1 MVGVRLVGWFLILCA
16 VPGVQGTGF
25 GQALESG
32 SATLD
37 TSPAGMAFFYGPEK
51 IIVGEDFYLSDQRW
65 RRISHD
71 VQYETTRTGAVI
83 TRRTK
88 KNAFVDAQFTYT
100 LHEDGVKV
108 DLAVEILPNSG
119 AHTVVWDLFLAKPTF
134 AMANVER
141 KGQPPVVLDPRSWK
155 TIVVD
160 KLAVTTAT
168 GHWQFSLTADRPA
181 PWKLRSECS
190 TAWRPA
196 EQQTFDFLHAIYD
209 VPAGGMKQRLSFEA
223 RVVPNRGYP
232 AAVERRYAEKSLSYL
247 KVLADRYS
255 GAPSA
260 ETARA
265 STPASEGPSGP
276 AVTEQEVI
284 QVAALARKV
293 CKASADLDQSRIVSR
308 TETVIPVPKS
318 CKRAAGVFH
327 VPRVL
332 NVACSPD
339 HEAAIEVLSKDLT
352 RHGVRLRRV
361 ESASASFVMGVP
373 SSDATV
379 ADACQAIGVAM
390 GPKDPGASGYKIVVT
405 PEKILLAANDAAGVL
420 YGAQTLRQLVRSG
433 TEGAE
438 IAAVSITDWPDMKFR
453 GFYVESALG
462 RADGEELRRLI
473 RDTYSYFKANVLIVE
488 VRWPHVRW
496 RSHPEVAGRDARP
509 VEELAALAA
518 YARRYHLQFIPV
530 VYTYGKT
537 DDLFASHPEI
547 AEDLAW
553 RQKKQMHGAYC
564 PNRPQT
570 YALIFDMMQEIID
583 ATRCRAMHIG
593 HDEIEGMAICPACR
607 KIPPSDLF
615 AADVKKIADWLAER
629 KVLTMLW
636 GDMLLEEKHWAARGV
651 RGAANSGNPHYGGH
665 LVHRALEKIRK
676 DVIIGDWHY
685 TPDPTHPTMKHFAD
699 NGFRVVG
706 CTWYN
711 KDNNYYLTQEMKAV
725 GPRGLGVLVTDWG
738 LLYTRSPGATSILGA
753 AYAWNT
759 TMPEPKRLTW
769 SPDAVLAASVL
780 DSNKPSR
787 IRDAMLAPIDLERVG
802 NRALSGDKTA
812 WFGMGTWHDLT
823 YLPRGKLRLFGMD
836 YHVGKKCLVVGTGN
850 QDAAIPSKSAAV
862 PVRGTAKSLV
872 FLHALSVSNPGV
884 APRAFGHYRVTYA
897 SGQKEDVAISSRN
910 ATHWLSETPREN
922 VWGTWAYSYTW
933 DATLA
938 WEGCTKAGEAVN
950 LQAYEWVNPR
960 PKDRIATVEL
970 IAQPG
975 SPGLKIALV
984 ALTAVR

>member
-1 MVGVRLVGWFLILCA
+1 MVRSVDGCLILCA
-16 VPGVQGTGF
+16 VLAAHATGF
-25 GQALESG
+25 GQTVESG
-32 SATLD
+32 DATLNI
-37 TSPAGMAFFYGPEK
+37 SSAGAAFSYGPEK
-51 IIVGEDFYLSDQRW
+51 IIVSEEFYLSDRGW
-65 RRISHD
+65 KRISRD
-71 VQYETTRTGAVI
+71 VQYEIARTGAVI
-83 TRRTK
+83 TKRTK
-88 KNAFVDAQFTYT
+88 KNPLFDAQFTYT
-100 LHEDGVKV
+100 LHQDGVKI
-108 DLAVEILPNSG
+108 DTAIEILPNSG
-119 AHTVVWDLFLAKPTF
+119 ANSVVWDIYLAKPTF
-134 AMANVER
+134 AMANVQR
-141 KGQPPVVLDPRSWK
+141 KGQPPGVLDPKSWK
-155 TIVVD
+155 TIAVD
-160 KLAVTTAT
+160 KLAVATAT
-168 GHWQFSLTADRPA
+168 GHWQFALAADSAA
-181 PWKLRSECS
+181 PWKLRSECN

-196 EQQTFDFLHAIYD
+196 EQQTFDFLHAVYN
-209 VPAGGMKQRLSFEA
+209 VPARGMKQRVSFEA
-223 RVVPNRGYP
+223 RMIPNRGYLP
-232 AAVERRYAEKSLSYL
+232 AVERRYAEKGLCYW
-247 KVLADRYS
+247 KALADRYR
-255 GAPSA
+255 GKPSA
-260 ETARA
+260 EADRTNA
-265 STPASEGPSGP
+265 PASQGEGRPP
-276 AVTEQEVI
+276 MAEQAVS
-284 QVAALARKV
+284 QVKTLARKV
-293 CKASADLDQSRIVSR
+293 CEASADLDQSRIVAG
-308 TETVIPVPKS
+308 TETVIPEPKS
-318 CKRAAGVFH
+318 CKRAAGGFH

-339 HEAAIEVLSKDLT
+339 HEAAIEVLSNDLT

-361 ESASASFVMGVP
+361 ESADASLVMGMP

-379 ADACQAIGVAM
+379 ADACQALGVAV
-390 GPKDPGASGYKIVVT
+390 GPKDPAASGYKLVVT

-453 GFYVESALG
+453 GFYVENALG
-462 RADGEELRRLI
+462 RADREELQRLI
-473 RDTYSYFKANVLIVE
+473 RDAYSYFKANVLIVE
-488 VRWPHVRW
+488 LRWPHVRW

-570 YALIFDMMQEIID
+570 YALIFDIMQEIID
-583 ATRCRAMHIG
+583 ATKCRAMHIG
-593 HDEIEGMAICPACR
+593 HDEIEGMAICPACS

-615 AADVKKIADWLAER
+615 AADVNKIADWLAER

-665 LVHRALEKIRK
+665 LVHPALEKIRK
-676 DVIIGDWHY
+676 HVIIGDWHY
-685 TPDPTHPTMKHFAD
+685 TPDPTHPTMKHFAA

-711 KDNNYYLTQEMKAV
+711 KDNNYYMTQEMKAV

-738 LLYTRSPGATSILGA
+738 FMSTRSPGATSILGA

-759 TMPEPKRLTW
+759 AMPEPKRLTW
-769 SPDAVLAASVL
+769 SPDAVLAASIL
-780 DSNKPSR
+780 NRNKPSR
-787 IRDAMLAPIDLERVG
+787 IRDATLTPIDLERVG

-812 WFGMGTWHDLT
+812 WFGMGTWHDLA
-823 YLPRGKLRLFGMD
+823 YLPRGDLRLFGVD
-836 YHVGKKCLVVGTGN
+836 YRVGKTCLIVGAGN
-850 QDAAIPSKSAAV
+850 QDAAIPSNSPAV
-862 PVRGTAKSLV
+862 PVRGKAKSLV

-884 APRAFGHYRVTYA
+884 APRTFGHYRVTYA

-910 ATHWLSETPREN
+910 ATHWLSETPRN
-922 VWGTWAYSYTW
+922 NGWGSWTYSYLW

-960 PKDRIATVEL
+960 PNDRIATVEL

-975 SPGLKIALV
+975 SPGLRIALV